1 MIGIQNMMGLGKQLV
16 FNWVVPRNINFKKK
30 KKINTKFASTN
41 LVGGAVTILKENC
54 KWVCS
59 KLRLWLI
66 LELDKRRGWEKEG
79 MGSENLKQRKSRL
92 ITKSKTKPN
101 IPYHS
106 PNGQMILK
114 NPLREITVASLQR
127 NRFRL

>member
-1 MIGIQNMMGLGKQLV
+1 MIGIQNVMGLGKQLV
-16 FNWVVPRNINFKKK
+16 LKWVTPGNINFKK
-30 KKINTKFASTN
+30 ITTKFAFTN
-41 LVGGAVTILKENC
+41 LVGGVVTIFRENC

-106 PNGQMILK
+106 PNGQMFLK

>member
-1 MIGIQNMMGLGKQLV
+1 MMGLGKQLV
-16 FNWVVPRNINFKKK
+16 LKWVVPRNINLKKK

-66 LELDKRRGWEKEG
+66 LELDKQRGWEKKG
-79 MGSENLKQRKSRL
+79 VGSENLKQCKARL
-92 ITKSKTKPN
+92 ITQLKTKPN
-101 IPYHS
+101 IPYRL
-106 PNGQMILK
+106 PNGQMIRSVHLESDSHRSQIFVME
-114 NPLREITVASLQR
+114 L
-127 NRFRL
+127 

>member
-1 MIGIQNMMGLGKQLV
+1 MMGLGKQLL
-16 FNWVVPRNINFKKK
+16 FNWVVPININLKKKK

-66 LELDKRRGWEKEG
+66 LELDKQIGWEKKG
-79 MGSENLKQRKSRL
+79 VGSENLKQCKARL
-92 ITKSKTKPN
+92 ITQLKPN
-101 IPYHS
+101 LTFHIVS
-106 PNGQMILK
+106 PTGK
-114 NPLREITVASLQR
+114 
-127 NRFRL
+127 